1 MLTHTRDGGNS
12 VRVAATCLYQYRPL
26 TAIKDNSQSSPWSPY
41 RLKSL
46 ASPPL
51 ESPFTS
57 RCQIVCA
64 KAVQQPCTYSGGI
77 STALLKNSLTFSS
90 NVCGGCLG
98 SCVAFCF
105 DRISSLSHAFFHTNR
120 TRKARNLLQHGV
132 NIVKAIHWYVYS
144 SLCSC
149 RQAQVS
155 ISVRP
160 CLIWILRSPAIPE
173 SPKSPSLLE
182 TFHFTYVL

>member
-1 MLTHTRDGGNS
+1 MFLRNREPCFTQSVLTHTRDGGNS

-77 STALLKNSLTFSS
+77 STALLKNSLTFSG

-105 DRISSLSHAFFHTNR
+105 DRISSLSHVAR
-120 TRKARNLLQHGV
+120 RMKAMPFSIPIELARPGTC
-132 NIVKAIHWYVYS
+132 S
-144 SLCSC
+144 SM
-149 RQAQVS
+149 A
-155 ISVRP
+155 
-160 CLIWILRSPAIPE
+160 
-173 SPKSPSLLE
+173 
-182 TFHFTYVL
+182 